1 MSPDDNAAD
10 GHDGSGARP
19 DDNPNANIPR
29 QKRLACLICRRR
41 KLKCDGRR
49 PSCSTCSRLGHQCAY
64 DEVRKKSGPKR
75 GYVKALE
82 ERLKQVEV
90 MLKSQDAGPAGPSAA
105 DALHG
110 FTAGDARPAAGLQAG
125 AGAKAGKNGS
135 ISKANNERST
145 SSTTMGS
152 SSGAGAAGDFTIPDP
167 NSINLAGPAGRDLDT
182 WQFNA
187 DSPQRPSSLDDFNF
201 GSRLTGNMSGMDSNP
216 TWEIIQLNLEE
227 PLPDQGIVDEL
238 TEVYFD
244 KIHPSLPMIHKARY
258 LAAMNL

>member
-1 MSPDDNAAD
+1 MSP
-10 GHDGSGARP
+10 SMSP

-90 MLKSQDAGPAGPSAA
+90 MLKSQDAGPAGASTA
-105 DALHG
+105 DAPHG
-110 FTAGDARPAAGLQAG
+110 FTAGDARSAGLKAG
-125 AGAKAGKNGS
+125 PGAKTGENGS
-135 ISKANNERST
+135 ISKTGNERSG

-152 SSGAGAAGDFTIPDP
+152 SSGAGGAGDFSIPDP
-167 NSINLAGPAGRDLDT
+167 NSINLVGGTGRDLDT

-201 GSRLTGNMSGMDSNP
+201 GSRMPGNMSGIDSNP

-227 PLPDQGIVDEL
+227 PLPDQRIIDEL
-238 TEVYFD
+238 TEVYFE
-244 KIHPSLPMIHKARY
+244 KIHPSLPMIHQARY
-258 LAAMNL
+258 LAAMDL